1 MKVKCL
7 NGEPHFGSNY
17 HCTEQNSS
25 QIHGVCP
32 GGGELGRW
40 GGGLGRG
47 MSISGIDWYITP
59 YVSGILVHGRIPSLY

>member
-7 NGEPHFGSNY
+7 NGEPHFGSKY

-32 GGGELGRW
+32 GGGEV
-40 GGGLGRG
+40 GGGGGGGGWAVLELTGTLLP
-47 MSISGIDWYITP
+47 M
-59 YVSGILVHGRIPSLY
+59 